1 MRICEKFKST
11 PLFYGISFCNARVSG
26 RKLLSFRKKYN
37 KSFEAFAL
45 GEIFFV
51 KGKQSFFGSYKRGE
65 NREKQTEAY
74 VSHKVMRKCLAHML
88 Y

>member
-11 PLFYGISFCNARVSG
+11 PLFYGISFCNACVSG

-45 GEIFFV
+45 GEIFFLL
-51 KGKQSFFGSYKRGE
+51 KENNLFLGSYKRGE
-65 NREKQTEAY
+65 NREKQTEA
-74 VSHKVMRKCLAHML
+74 
-88 Y
+88 